1 MNEKAEYRSPEGMEP
16 IGKNKQLGQFLV
28 NVDELADSL
37 AEPFARPDLKKFTL
51 KLSVVGGS
59 GIFLYDQ
66 HGIFLCMPSKVSSSI
81 KYT

>member
-1 MNEKAEYRSPEGMEP
+1 MNEKEEYRSPEGVEP

-28 NVDELADSL
+28 HLDELADSL
-37 AEPFARPDLKKFTL
+37 AEPFARPDLTKFTL

-66 HGIFLCMPSKVSSSI
+66 YEIFLSMPSKACSCI
-81 KYT
+81 K